1 MVLVST
7 AGLILWKSQ
16 SLFTQAWSC
25 IDTCKNYSHVLY
37 IRICGPV
44 YQRLPTEISGPAWCK
59 SSREGKLV
67 WAGRWSLFR
76 PPLLLLQLAPPP
88 SLQCLPGYS
97 VTPCIVLCAEP
108 STTRAPLASEEHCSA
123 SRGSLGEQTSSQ
135 VLQLF
140 GPKALSKEQFLHI
153 FYSLDRIYTH
163 FCGWFRVWQQVVLI
177 GLD

>member
-1 MVLVST
+1 
-7 AGLILWKSQ
+7 
-16 SLFTQAWSC
+16 
-25 IDTCKNYSHVLY
+25 
-37 IRICGPV
+37 
-44 YQRLPTEISGPAWCK
+44 
-59 SSREGKLV
+59 
-67 WAGRWSLFR
+67 
-76 PPLLLLQLAPPP
+76 LLLQLAPPP

-153 FYSLDRIYTH
+153 FYSLDRIYIQ
-163 FCGWFRVWQQVVLI
+163 FWGWFRVWQQVFLT
-177 GLD
+177 GLDWELGETLFACGRAWCSYYVIDALYLSAGEAGEGGGLWAAIVTW